1 MTYNDTKMTLFVAG
15 ERDTSLA
22 VVAYACA
29 TVGCKGIDEVVDD
42 RSGTLRWSDN
52 ATWTASVPKPTAGS
66 NVRGWGG
73 VGSNFRGWEEGWHLW
88 GECCRRRRV

>member
-15 ERDTSLA
+15 EKDASLP

-29 TVGCKGIDEVVDD
+29 AAGCNDVEEVVDD
-42 RSGTLRWSDN
+42 RSGTLRWSDD

-66 NVRGWGG
+66 DVRG
-73 VGSNFRGWEEGWHLW
+73 
-88 GECCRRRRV
+88 